1 MRSMPLSQLSRRDA
15 FRSGLAGIAALGF
28 GAACADT
35 KTSVET
41 NGPVLPAEATDPK
54 TPVAANRPVL
64 PTEATDPKTPVAANG
79 PVLPAE
85 AIASEAYGL
94 SLASFTPLLG
104 SVFRFA
110 QPSGDTVDLR
120 LTEATDLGVH
130 ERPIWDKGE
139 CFSLSFAAEGA
150 SASGG
155 LAQDTYAISH
165 SALRSFSIFIVPGA
179 TAGARSY
186 TAIFN
191 RV

>member
-1 MRSMPLSQLSRRDA
+1 MRSMLLSQLSRRDA

-35 KTSVET
+35 KTAVET
-41 NGPVLPAEATDPK
+41 NGS
-54 TPVAANRPVL
+54 
-64 PTEATDPKTPVAANG
+64 
-79 PVLPAE
+79 VLPAE

-155 LAQDTYAISH
+155 LAQDTYAVSH